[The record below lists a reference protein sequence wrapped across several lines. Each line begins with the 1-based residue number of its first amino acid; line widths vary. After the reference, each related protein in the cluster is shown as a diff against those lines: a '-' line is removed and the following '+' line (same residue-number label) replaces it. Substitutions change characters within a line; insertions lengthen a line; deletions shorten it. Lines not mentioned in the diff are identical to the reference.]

1 MNNKYQ
7 ALPEHELL
15 THKSF
20 IRNLN
25 LFDWA
30 FALLIAV
37 GAFIAQTQAGLHMD
51 IYEMVI
57 LWVSAGIAVFLG
69 WFFKPMRWFI
79 PFGACAWRIWP
90 LICMAA
96 TSNAQTVSCSNTC

>member
-1 MNNKYQ
+1 MNNKHQ

-79 PFGACAWRIWP
+79 PVGVCLAYFAVD
-90 LICMAA
+90 CMAA
-96 TSNAQTVSCSNTC
+96 TSNTQTASCSNTC

>member
-1 MNNKYQ
+1 MNNKHQ

-30 FALLIAV
+30 FALLIAI
-37 GAFIAQTQAGLHMD
+37 GAFIAQTQAGLNMD
-51 IYEMVI
+51 IYE
-57 LWVSAGIAVFLG
+57 W
-69 WFFKPMRWFI
+69 
-79 PFGACAWRIWP
+79 
-90 LICMAA
+90 
-96 TSNAQTVSCSNTC
+96 

>member
-1 MNNKYQ
+1 MNNKHQ

-30 FALLIAV
+30 FALLIAI
-37 GAFIAQTQAGLHMD
+37 GAFIAQTQVGLH
-51 IYEMVI
+51 
-57 LWVSAGIAVFLG
+57 
-69 WFFKPMRWFI
+69 
-79 PFGACAWRIWP
+79 
-90 LICMAA
+90 
-96 TSNAQTVSCSNTC
+96 TVSYTHLTLPTILLV

>member
-1 MNNKYQ
+1 MNNKHQ
-7 ALPEHELL
+7 SLPEHELL

-57 LWVSAGIAVFLG
+57 LWASAGIAVFLG
-69 WFFKPMRWFI
+69 WFSNRCA
-79 PFGACAWRIWP
+79 GLSLLACAWRIWP
-90 LICMAA
+90 LICMVA
-96 TSNAQTVSCSNTC
+96 TSNTQTASCSNTC

>member
-1 MNNKYQ
+1 MNNKHQ

-37 GAFIAQTQAGLHMD
+37 GAFYCPNPGRSAHGHLRNGDFVGEWRYCRFSGLVFQTDALV
-51 IYEMVI
+51 Y
-57 LWVSAGIAVFLG
+57 
-69 WFFKPMRWFI
+69 
-79 PFGACAWRIWP
+79 PFGRV
-90 LICMAA
+90 LG
-96 TSNAQTVSCSNTC
+96 VFGR

>member
-1 MNNKYQ
+1 MNNKHQ

-57 LWVSAGIAVFLG
+57 LWVSGRYCRFSGLVFQTDALVY
-69 WFFKPMRWFI
+69 
-79 PFGACAWRIWP
+79 PFGRV
-90 LICMAA
+90 LG
-96 TSNAQTVSCSNTC
+96 VFGR